1 MKPKAERNIR
11 YEITPAAER
20 LDKLDEKDQKLE
32 RDFAAK
38 LIGVDEY
45 ASAKH
50 ALLIKRNKEWATLC
64 RAMGWPIEYN
74 PLTVDIDIPPAPVE
88 EETEPV
94 AECPEVRKRRH
105 KHYKVFA
112 GWVVVLVV
120 LYLWL
125 GG

>member
-1 MKPKAERNIR
+1 MKPKNIR
-11 YEITPAAER
+11 YEVTPAAER

-32 RDFAAK
+32 RDFKAK

-45 ASAKH
+45 AATKH
-50 ALLIKRNKEWATLC
+50 ALTIKRNKEWATLC
-64 RAMGWPIEYN
+64 RAMGWPLEYN
-74 PLTVDIDIPPAPVE
+74 PLTIDPDIIPDPIE

-94 AECPEVRKRRH
+94 TECPEARRRRH

-112 GWVVVLVV
+112 VWVLVV
-120 LYLWL
+120 VGLYLWL